1 MEISRDALMR
11 VVKAARLACRMAGDI
26 QKLMTEKT
34 WTVADSIF
42 GELADA
48 IYDMLNE
55 KGTVNEFTTSTTY
68 RLLTGDLSDEA
79 VTDFIIMK
87 SRLEHRVREMKNE
100 NVDLPSP
107 QIMSKEQ
114 FDELYKKNGGY
125 KSTLKGEF
133 S

>member
-1 MEISRDALMR
+1 MEISRDALLR
-11 VVKAARLACRMAGDI
+11 VVKSARLAYRMAGDI
-26 QKLMTEKT
+26 QKLMTEKA

-55 KGTVNEFTTSTTY
+55 KGTVNEFQNSTTY

-87 SRLEHRVREMKNE
+87 SKLEQRIFGMKNE
-100 NVDLPSP
+100 DTVLPKP

-114 FDELYKKNGGY
+114 WTELHKKNGGY
-125 KSTLKGEF
+125 KSTPEGEF

>member
-1 MEISRDALMR
+1 MEISRDALLR
-11 VVKAARLACRMAGDI
+11 VVRASRLAYRMAGDI

-55 KGTVNEFTTSTTY
+55 KGTVNEFMTSTTY

-100 NVDLPSP
+100 NVDLPAP

-114 FDELYKKNGGY
+114 WEELYKKNGGY
-125 KSTLKGEF
+125 KSTPEGEF
-133 S
+133 R

>member
-1 MEISRDALMR
+1 MEISRDALLR
-11 VVKAARLACRMAGDI
+11 VVKSARFAYRMAGDI

-55 KGTVNEFTTSTTY
+55 KGTVNEFMTSTTY

-125 KSTLKGEF
+125 KSTPEGEF